1 MTARIRSLRSRLRTS
16 HLLVVFVGVATV
28 LLASRTLAGRF
39 FSNHINDMGHMM
51 GMSESMAMGI
61 EEGFATSINQAL
73 WIAVAA
79 SAATALLAS
88 TIAANRV
95 LSPISGIRNA
105 TRRLAT
111 GAYSERVSL
120 PEETELAGLATDVNT
135 LAAALEN
142 AEQRRVRLISEVA
155 HELRTP
161 LATIEGYMEGLLDGV
176 FQPTDEV
183 FAATARE
190 AARLKRLTSDLSTL
204 SRAEEGMIQLHFA
217 QTDLGELASDAA
229 SRLQLSFADR
239 NVDLRTRISG
249 PIIVQGDADRLT
261 QIFTNLLSNALRHT
275 SPGGR
280 VAIDA
285 RIESESAVA
294 TVTDDGEGIPG
305 DELELVFERF
315 YRGALD
321 QRTGVGI
328 GLTIARALARLHGGD
343 LVAQSPGPGLGASFE
358 LRMPLSVST

>member
-1 MTARIRSLRSRLRTS
+1 MTAGIRSLRWRLRIS

-28 LLASRTLAGRF
+28 LLASRTLAERF
-39 FSNHINDMGHMM
+39 FSSHINDMGHMM

-73 WIAVAA
+73 WIGVAA

-95 LSPISGIRNA
+95 LRPISSIRNA
-105 TRRLAT
+105 ARRLAA

-120 PEETELAGLATDVNT
+120 PQEAELAALATDVNK

-142 AEQRRVRLISEVA
+142 TEERRVRLISEVT

-190 AARLKRLTSDLSTL
+190 VTRLKRLASDLSML
-204 SRAEEGMIQLHFA
+204 SRAEEGMIQLQIA
-217 QTDLGELASDAA
+217 ETDLGELASDAA
-229 SRLQLSFADR
+229 SRLRLSFADKQ
-239 NVDLRTRISG
+239 VELRTNVSG
-249 PIIVQGDADRLT
+249 PIVVQGDADRLT
-261 QIFTNLLSNALRHT
+261 QVFINLLSNALRHT
-275 SPGGR
+275 SPGGQ
-280 VAIDA
+280 VAVQV
-285 RIESESAVA
+285 RIESDSAVA
-294 TVTDDGEGIPG
+294 TVTDDGDGIPG

-315 YRGALD
+315 YRGAQD

-328 GLTIARALARLHGGD
+328 GLTIARALARLHGGE
-343 LVAQSPGPGLGASFE
+343 LAAQSPGPGLGATFE
-358 LRMPLSVST
+358 LRMPLSAIS